1 MRLGH
6 LDLPSDTCRAVGEVL
21 GRIGDKWSVL
31 IIVLLSD
38 GPLRFN
44 ALRKEIGTI
53 SQKMLTMT
61 LRGLERDGFVTRTV
75 TPSIPPK
82 VEYALTDLGRDVRLP
97 LNTLATW
104 ALEHREQVAAARA
117 AYDASERQ

>member
-1 MRLGH
+1 MRLGN
-6 LDLPSDTCRAVGEVL
+6 LDLTSEACRAVGDVL

-38 GPLRFN
+38 GPLRFS
-44 ALRKEIGTI
+44 ALRNEIGTI
-53 SQKMLTMT
+53 SQKMLTTT

-82 VEYALTDLGRDVRLP
+82 VEYALTDLGREVRRP
-97 LNTLATW
+97 LNALANW
-104 ALEHREQVAAARA
+104 ALEHRDHVAAARA
-117 AYDASERQ
+117 AYDARARL